1 MNFTDAFWWRD
12 RRCRVVFE
20 PTPELFAWLLCVRC
34 ASLYPHSWVASSHA
48 SPLCVCLLG
57 SPSLVGEGC
66 AATCAPRATC
76 CRPLPPLHR
85 QRAEGAASVRKGNH
99 GSHALQL
106 VSDWLSSDVMSRYLR
121 KWRRR
126 VRANLPIGEVKS
138 TSWFPHTPASKF
150 ACVEIF
156 VKSYAQIHAWTQ
168 LFSSC
173 LVFWFVTRK

>member
-1 MNFTDAFWWRD
+1 MKGQKVQGCFRVLSLHLNFLHGFFVSGALLSILIVGLHPAMR
-12 RRCRVVFE
+12 
-20 PTPELFAWLLCVRC
+20 LLCV
-34 ASLYPHSWVASSHA
+34 
-48 SPLCVCLLG
+48 CVCLLG

-66 AATCAPRATC
+66 AATCAP
-76 CRPLPPLHR
+76 PSHLLPPPPSPPS
-85 QRAEGAASVRKGNH
+85 AAGGRSSECEKRKH

-106 VSDWLSSDVMSRYLR
+106 VSDWLSSDVMSRCLR

-126 VRANLPIGEVKS
+126 VRANLPIREVKS

-156 VKSYAQIHAWTQ
+156 VKSYAQISAWTRK
-168 LFSSC
+168 FSSC